1 MRSMRPVQNSIIK
14 IIGNAMIKRELL
26 KRALI
31 AIDRLVEQ
39 GIEDFIPLYHEIE
52 KELAKPEIEPVGV
65 IIESGGTLHCFST
78 SSFGMKNF
86 AVDTKVYTEPPKRE
100 PLSDEEIGKMIDM
113 LPDNIE
119 FVAPYFEFA
128 RAIECAHN
136 IGVEHE

>member
-1 MRSMRPVQNSIIK
+1 MS
-14 IIGNAMIKRELL
+14 RELL
-26 KRALI
+26 KQALDVIEGVFYRNDTSDRNRAI
-31 AIDRLVEQ
+31 AFVEK
-39 GIEDFIPLYHEIE
+39 IELY
-52 KELAKPEIEPVGV
+52 LARPEPEPVGT

-86 AVDTKVYTEPPKRE
+86 AVDIKVYTEPPKRE

-128 RAIECAHN
+128 RSIECAHN
-136 IGVEHE
+136 IGVDHE